1 MSKSPQDVL
10 SQIKDEGIELI
21 DLKFTDIHGKWQ
33 HLTLTSDMI
42 EEDSFTEGL
51 AFDGSSIRGWKAINA
66 SDMSMVPDA
75 STAWIDPFYK
85 HKTLSMICSIQEP
98 RSGEPY
104 DRCPRALAQKALKY
118 LDSTGIA
125 DTAFFGP
132 EPEFFLFDD
141 VRYDSK
147 EGEKILIAKKG
158 YFGDRLVDMAT
169 RYKADV
175 SVIEKPWGESFS
187 YEEIKYEIETKKPAI
202 FAIVHAETSSGVL
215 QPLDGIGDVCRKNN
229 CLFLVDAVTS
239 LGALELLIDEWK
251 IDLAYSC
258 SQKGLSCPPGLSPF
272 TMNNRAEEKL
282 SSRKTKVPNW
292 YLDLSLLNKYWGSD
306 RVYHHTAPVNMNF
319 AIREGLRLI
328 ANEGL
333 ENVWNRH
340 NTNAKKLWNGLESL
354 GMELHVSEDYR
365 LPTLTTVK
373 IPPAV
378 DGDGFRNH
386 LLRNFGIEIGNG
398 LGELSG
404 KVWRIGLMGF
414 NSSEENVDRLLNL
427 FDTELKKYS
436 IFESSTF

>member
-147 EGEKILIAKKG
+147 EGG
-158 YFGDRLVDMAT
+158 CFYSVDT
-169 RYKADV
+169 
-175 SVIEKPWGESFS
+175 IEAPWNTGRI
-187 YEEIKYEIETKKPAI
+187 EE
-202 FAIVHAETSSGVL
+202 G
-215 QPLDGIGDVCRKNN
+215 
-229 CLFLVDAVTS
+229 
-239 LGALELLIDEWK
+239 
-251 IDLAYSC
+251 
-258 SQKGLSCPPGLSPF
+258 
-272 TMNNRAEEKL
+272 
-282 SSRKTKVPNW
+282 
-292 YLDLSLLNKYWGSD
+292 
-306 RVYHHTAPVNMNF
+306 
-319 AIREGLRLI
+319 
-328 ANEGL
+328 
-333 ENVWNRH
+333 
-340 NTNAKKLWNGLESL
+340 
-354 GMELHVSEDYR
+354 
-365 LPTLTTVK
+365 
-373 IPPAV
+373 
-378 DGDGFRNH
+378 
-386 LLRNFGIEIGNG
+386 GN
-398 LGELSG
+398 L
-404 KVWRIGLMGF
+404 
-414 NSSEENVDRLLNL
+414 
-427 FDTELKKYS
+427 
-436 IFESSTF
+436 